1 MRLEKLVRDL
11 ESRVDAVV
19 RKTRAE
25 LPEDLRRL
33 YSDYRVI
40 AYNHLFD
47 EDEHPEGFYD

>member
-25 LPEDLRRL
+25 LPEDLRKL
-33 YSDYRVI
+33 
-40 AYNHLFD
+40 A
-47 EDEHPEGFYD
+47 EGVPVFCE